1 MDKVLN
7 CFEGLSVYSDF
18 MEDQAEQA
26 HIWLAQTHP
35 DDAESSLPAVS
46 LNVLAKTPTEQ
57 SREAPQDSV
66 RSGEAGEVISKK
78 VCSGA
83 TLISPPFSRAQFC
96 N

>member
-1 MDKVLN
+1 
-7 CFEGLSVYSDF
+7 
-18 MEDQAEQA
+18 MEDQAKQA

-35 DDAESSLPAVS
+35 DDADSSLPTAS
-46 LNVLAKTPTEQ
+46 LNILMKTPSEQ

-66 RSGEAGEVISKK
+66 RSGEAGEVISRK

-83 TLISPPFSRAQFC
+83 TLISPPFSRVQFC